1 MRIFITL
8 IIYIAMNTH
17 SANAQNG
24 QYAEVNGLHMY
35 YEEYGKG
42 SPLVLI
48 HGAASTVQTSFG
60 RLIPELS
67 KTHRIIGVEMQAH
80 GHSDNRD
87 GRPISFEQDAEDVVE
102 LLRQLHIEK
111 ADFFGFSNG
120 ATTALEIAIH
130 HPTLVGR
137 LVFASS
143 MYKRSGCAPEFWQG
157 FGNARLEVMP
167 EVYKK
172 TFLSINPN
180 PVSLKI
186 MFDQC
191 VQRMQKFTDIPDSTV
206 QSVQAKT
213 LIILGDHDVPLV
225 EGALAMSRL
234 MPHASLAVFPGGHG
248 GYMGEVAVWKE
259 QDGPPVA
266 LPLISQF
273 LRSESE

>member
-1 MRIFITL
+1 MSTNL
-8 IIYIAMNTH
+8 T
-17 SANAQNG
+17 SAQNG
-24 QYAEVNGLHMY
+24 KYAEVNGLHMY

-42 SPLVLI
+42 TPLVLI
-48 HGAASTVQTSFG
+48 HGGASTVQTSYG

-87 GRPISFEQDAEDVVE
+87 GRPISFEQDAADVVE

-120 ATTALEIAIH
+120 GTTALEIAIY
-130 HPTLVGR
+130 HPALVNR
-137 LVFASS
+137 LIFASS
-143 MYKRSGCAPEFWQG
+143 MYKRSDCATAFWQG
-157 FGNARLEVMP
+157 FGNALFEDMP

-172 TFLSINPN
+172 VFLSINPD
-180 PVSLKI
+180 PASLKI

-191 VQRMQKFTDIPDSTV
+191 VQRMQKFTDIPDS
-206 QSVQAKT
+206 SVQGVRART

-234 MPHASLAVFPGGHG
+234 MPHANLAVFPGGHG
-248 GYMGEVAVWKE
+248 QYMGEIAGWKE
-259 QDGPPVA
+259 QDDPPVA
-266 LPLISQF
+266 LPLIKEF
-273 LRSESE
+273 LQLEHKQK

>member
-1 MRIFITL
+1 ML
-8 IIYIAMNTH
+8 LIYIAINTH

-130 HPTLVGR
+130 HPALVGR

-143 MYKRSGCAPEFWQG
+143 MYKRSGCAPAFWQG
-157 FGNARLEVMP
+157 FGNARLEEMP
-167 EVYKK
+167 GVYKK
-172 TFLSINPN
+172 AFLSVNPN
-180 PVSLKI
+180 PAAFKI

-191 VQRMQKFTDIPDSTV
+191 VQRMQKFTDIPDSIV

-225 EGALAMSRL
+225 EGALAMYRL

-248 GYMGEVAVWKE
+248 GYMGEIAVWKE
-259 QDGPPVA
+259 EDGPPVA
-266 LPLISQF
+266 LPLIRQF